1 MLPATLQPFLDWLAL
16 HPTWA
21 GMAVF
26 VIAAS
31 ESLAVVG
38 LFVPGALLLFGIGAL
53 VAAGSLELVPTLAW
67 ATAGAVAGDG
77 LSFWLGRHFH
87 QRLRLL
93 WPFSRSPELMARAV
107 DFFDRHGGKSV
118 VMARFVGPLRPII
131 PAVAGMMDM
140 SPARFFWINVL
151 SAAVWAPAY
160 ILPGM
165 ALGAS
170 LQLAAQVA
178 GRLVVL
184 IVLLLAA
191 VWLCLWLVR
200 QVFRLVQPHASAL
213 IGRALDWSR
222 GHPVIRPLAGAL
234 LDPEHP
240 EARGLAMLA
249 IILVVTAWLFAAV
262 LAAVVHG
269 SPLQGLDLLLYRW
282 LQNLRTPWADRVMVA
297 LTELGDATVL
307 TAVVAA
313 TALWLAWR
321 RRWKALGH
329 WLATAAGAAIMV
341 RILKLTLQVPRPAP
355 LYEGAGA
362 FAFPSAHAGTNL
374 AVYGFLAVLVARELA
389 PERRWLPYVGASAL
403 IVLIAFS
410 RLYLGAHWLSDVI
423 GGLAL
428 GLSWTALMG
437 IAYRRHPAP
446 PVALRGLLAVVLVAL
461 TAAGGWQISRH
472 LNTDL
477 VRYARRHTTVTLA
490 PSAWWNSGWRD
501 LPAYRMDLEGERE
514 HPLTVQWAGNLP
526 TLKATL
532 TRHGWRTPAAATVA
546 DSLRWLSPATPF
558 RELPVLPQVH
568 AGRHEALLL
577 THATDNPD
585 RLLVLRLWP
594 TAVVLGSRQQPVWI
608 GNVSE
613 LIRERLL
620 GFVTLPHTARDYDA
634 PLRVLAGDLAGLDV
648 KRVRRSAPRRK
659 GEEAPR
665 WDGRVLLIRN
675 PPADGAPT
683 ADPRPG
689 GTLPKQIR

>member
-1 MLPATLQPFLDWLAL
+1 MLPATLQPFLDWLAQ

-21 GMAVF
+21 GIAVF
-26 VIAAS
+26 LIAGS

-38 LFVPGALLLFGIGAL
+38 LFVPGALLLFAIGAL

-93 WPFSRSPELMARAV
+93 WPFNRSPELMARAV
-107 DFFDRHGGKSV
+107 DFFQRHGGKSV
-118 VMARFVGPLRPII
+118 VMARFIGPLRPII
-131 PAVAGMMDM
+131 PAVAGMLDM
-140 SPARFFWINVL
+140 PASRFFWINVL

-184 IVLLLAA
+184 IVLLLAS
-191 VWLCLWLVR
+191 VWLILWLVHR
-200 QVFRLVQPHASAL
+200 VFRLLQPHASAI

-222 GHPVIRPLAGAL
+222 SHPVIRPLAGAL
-234 LDPEHP
+234 LDPDHP
-240 EARGLAMLA
+240 EARGLAILA

-262 LAAVVHG
+262 LAAVAHG

-282 LQNLRTPWADRVMVA
+282 LQNLRTPWADRLMVA
-297 LTELGDATVL
+297 FTELGDAAVL
-307 TAVVAA
+307 AAVVAA
-313 TALWLAWR
+313 AALWLAWR

-329 WLATAAGAAIMV
+329 WLATAAGAALMV
-341 RILKLTLQVPRPAP
+341 RVLKLTLQVPRPTP

-389 PERRWLPYVGASAL
+389 AERRWLPYTAAAAW
-403 IVLIAFS
+403 IVFIAFS

-423 GGLAL
+423 GGLSL

-446 PVALRGLLAVVLVAL
+446 PVALRGLLAVVLGAL
-461 TAAGGWQISRH
+461 ALAGSWQISRH
-472 LNTDL
+472 LDTDL
-477 VRYARRHTTVTLA
+477 ARYAQRHTIVTMA
-490 PSAWWNSGWRD
+490 PSAWWTSGWRE
-501 LPAYRMDLEGERE
+501 LPVYRMDLEGERE
-514 HPLTVQWAGNLP
+514 HPLTVQWAGSLP
-526 TLKATL
+526 TLKAAL
-532 TRHGWRTPAAATVA
+532 VRHGWRVPTAATVA
-546 DSLRWLSPATPF
+546 NSLLWLSPATPF
-558 RELPVLPQVH
+558 KELPVLPQVH

-577 THATDNPD
+577 AHATDDPD

-594 TAVVLGSRQQPVWI
+594 TAVVLGNRQQPVWV
-608 GNVSE
+608 GNVSA

-620 GFVTLPHTARDYDA
+620 GFLTLPHTGRDYDG
-634 PLRVLAGDLAGLDV
+634 PLRVFAADLAGLDV
-648 KRVRRSAPRRK
+648 KAVQRRGPLTQ
-659 GEEAPR
+659 GEEAPQ
-665 WDGRVLLIRN
+665 WNGQVLLVRS
-675 PPADGAPT
+675 PPPGSAPART
-683 ADPRPG
+683 RDTTSGVPRG
-689 GTLPKQIR
+689 Q